1 MDRKDRKNKVPS
13 DESGILDMAG
23 KGISS
28 QNNVET
34 KVDISVKTWRDTSVL
49 WTFSGADTKI
59 VTTFVWRTTKLEL
72 YFNQS

>member
-1 MDRKDRKNKVPS
+1 MDKKDRKNKVPS

-49 WTFSGADTKI
+49 
-59 VTTFVWRTTKLEL
+59 
-72 YFNQS
+72 